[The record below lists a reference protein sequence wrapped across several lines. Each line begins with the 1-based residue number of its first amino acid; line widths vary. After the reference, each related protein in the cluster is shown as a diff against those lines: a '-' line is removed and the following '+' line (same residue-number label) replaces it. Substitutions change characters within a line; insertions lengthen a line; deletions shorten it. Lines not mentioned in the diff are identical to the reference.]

1 MRWPFQFNEKIRGE
15 KWSWNIKKKVFKLQ
29 FLNLLLS
36 IFSRLLGWFGWAN
49 NLHFFADITIRSSY
63 TYAPVNRRQQQ
74 PLRRRAWLPSNVAR
88 GPKRVESVL
97 IQSISNLICVY
108 FWKNFSQ
115 WKPQVPTKYAKS
127 RTCHLFVAWR
137 IESSLY
143 QPFCQTWWGPWR
155 VDRIGY
161 HVGLVV

>member
-1 MRWPFQFNEKIRGE
+1 MQINTQIIQAVSWPFQFNEKIL
-15 KWSWNIKKKVFKLQ
+15 KWKMNSNYNS
-29 FLNLLLS
+29 NLSLH
-36 IFSRLLGWFGWAN
+36 FSRLLGRFGWAN
-49 NLHFFADITIRSSY
+49 NLHIFTDIFIRRRD
-63 TYAPVNRRQQQ
+63 TDAPVDRRQ
-74 PLRRRAWLPSNVAR
+74 PVWRRAWLPSNVAR